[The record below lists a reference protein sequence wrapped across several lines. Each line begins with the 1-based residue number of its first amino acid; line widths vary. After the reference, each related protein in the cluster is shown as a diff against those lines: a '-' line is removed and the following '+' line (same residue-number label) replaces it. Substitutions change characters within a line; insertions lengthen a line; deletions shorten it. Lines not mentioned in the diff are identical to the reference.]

1 MGALLGSTDG
11 CAEAAAVW
19 LPALPRTC
27 KGSGVGALLTSGGCA
42 VLAAARLLLPSL
54 KLEGGGVGAARM
66 AACWAE
72 SPAAAWPVAP
82 PTARRRVGLGAS
94 CGPADGCPVD
104 AAVWLV
110 LPPRACEGPWVCSLG
125 AKIAAAWLMLPSLK
139 LEGGGAGGVAAM
151 APSAVTVG

>member
-42 VLAAARLLLPSL
+42 VLTAARLL
-54 KLEGGGVGAARM
+54 
-66 AACWAE
+66 
-72 SPAAAWPVAP
+72 
-82 PTARRRVGLGAS
+82 
-94 CGPADGCPVD
+94 
-104 AAVWLV
+104 
-110 LPPRACEGPWVCSLG
+110 
-125 AKIAAAWLMLPSLK
+125 LPSLK